1 MASESSEREKVYEL
15 FERAVKD
22 YICKLLMY
30 AIKLIVL
37 HSVYGFLFLGRFL
50 PSDIMQKLD
59 QKCYC
64 EVIFSFSEALELRP
78 FKGNAL
84 RATAVFKIF

>member
-1 MASESSEREKVYEL
+1 MA
-15 FERAVKD
+15 F
-22 YICKLLMY
+22 
-30 AIKLIVL
+30 
-37 HSVYGFLFLGRFL
+37 FFLGRFL

-84 RATAVFKIF
+84 RVTAVFKIF